1 MRLFSIFAVF
11 CAFCGTAIAQTPE
24 CKSIADRAARL
35 ACYDR
40 TALPVATSAAP
51 VPAMHASPATKI
63 DRAGYVDSI
72 SKEDA
77 IMKERMNGICRG
89 C

>member
-1 MRLFSIFAVF
+1 
-11 CAFCGTAIAQTPE
+11 
-24 CKSIADRAARL
+24 
-35 ACYDR
+35 
-40 TALPVATSAAP
+40 
-51 VPAMHASPATKI
+51 MHASPATNG
-63 DRAGYVDSI
+63 AGYVDSI